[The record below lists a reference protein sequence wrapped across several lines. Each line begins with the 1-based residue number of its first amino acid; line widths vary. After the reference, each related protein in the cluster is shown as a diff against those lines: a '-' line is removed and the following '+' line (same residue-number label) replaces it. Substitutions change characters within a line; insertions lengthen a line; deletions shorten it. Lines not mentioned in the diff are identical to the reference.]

1 MDPIQTTYAYV
12 ASRAPGDHHLRTRR
26 ALRTLVQYEIDVI
39 KAYQHALR
47 HIDDPEVVE
56 TWSRAK
62 ADNERHVLELSEI
75 MRALGEAPPRFRS
88 DARGLAMDAVAEVTG
103 RMSAASA
110 LRSAARLARRLVR
123 RYERALDWDLPLE
136 VVANLQANEAD
147 VRRHLAWFDQRAL
160 AGVR

>member
-1 MDPIQTTYAYV
+1 MALLTPTPTRRSGA
-12 ASRAPGDHHLRTRR
+12 DHHLQTRR

-39 KAYQHALR
+39 KAYEHALR
-47 HIDDPEVVE
+47 HISDTQVFE

-103 RMSAASA
+103 RMSTERA
-110 LRSAARLARRLVR
+110 LRGAGRMAQRLLR
-123 RYERALDWDLPLE
+123 RYERALAWDLPLE

-147 VRRHLAWFDQRAL
+147 IRRHLAWYGSRAMV
-160 AGVR
+160 AQ